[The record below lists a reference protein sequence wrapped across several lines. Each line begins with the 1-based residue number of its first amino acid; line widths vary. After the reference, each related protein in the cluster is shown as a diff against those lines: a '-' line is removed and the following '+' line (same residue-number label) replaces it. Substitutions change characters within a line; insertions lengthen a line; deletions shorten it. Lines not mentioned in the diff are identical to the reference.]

1 MKHFFLSYAKVN
13 GKNWKNRRQK
23 KKKQFTD
30 KTSFFNYNDKYTSLP
45 QKDTSQH
52 SKHYT
57 II

>member
-1 MKHFFLSYAKVN
+1 MARTERTE
-13 GKNWKNRRQK
+13 GK

-52 SKHYT
+52 SKST
-57 II
+57 ILSSRTMF